1 MSMLVNLRPYI
12 NEAALVT
19 LRTTSLRRVSKLFLS
34 MGLRHL
40 LVVESCPKV
49 SRPIAFA
56 RLAPTGPRRTLPRIT
71 PPLGSRL
78 ALFKPPLPPLGCRCH
93 HAQGPARRWRHGGAH
108 AAAVVFGLQPGRHRH
123 PLAAALAHTFPR
135 ARGTARRSHLLA
147 APLHDH
153 ARWREGHEALARP
166 HRQPTRTEDAYA
178 RQRRGLTPRRR
189 TGCRR
194 RRTSGTCEVRGM
206 TRVCGPCLG

>member
-1 MSMLVNLRPYI
+1 MYPIPRLPRLTSPRLASLVTTLSTGLVTAADDMSMLVNLRPYI

-108 AAAVVFGLQPGRHRH
+108 AAAVVFGLQPGRHRV
-123 PLAAALAHTFPR
+123 FCSR
-135 ARGTARRSHLLA
+135 
-147 APLHDH
+147 
-153 ARWREGHEALARP
+153 
-166 HRQPTRTEDAYA
+166 
-178 RQRRGLTPRRR
+178 
-189 TGCRR
+189 
-194 RRTSGTCEVRGM
+194 
-206 TRVCGPCLG
+206 